1 MNYHVIMNEK
11 ERRVSMTLVYHL
23 EEEMTKI
30 LKILGPDYE
39 KYYFESEI

>member
-1 MNYHVIMNEK
+1 VI
-11 ERRVSMTLVYHL
+11 YHL
-23 EEEMTKI
+23 EEELTKI

>member
-1 MNYHVIMNEK
+1 V
-11 ERRVSMTLVYHL
+11 VYHL
-23 EEEMTKI
+23 EEELIKI